1 MACNVTKTPVADG
14 SRLKLKLKVVLEDG
28 TTKKLVDP
36 ARLTQSAIGIAY

>member
-14 SRLKLKLKVVLEDG
+14 SRLKLKVVLEDG
-28 TTKKLVDP
+28 TTKKLVNP